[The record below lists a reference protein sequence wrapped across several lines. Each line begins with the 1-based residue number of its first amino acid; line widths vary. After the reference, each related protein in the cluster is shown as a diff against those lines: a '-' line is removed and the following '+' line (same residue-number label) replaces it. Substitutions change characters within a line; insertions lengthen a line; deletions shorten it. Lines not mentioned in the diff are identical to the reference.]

1 MVFCLPVSRPRN
13 GLVPEGRDGMRT
25 ALSGDD
31 WRPGFAKR
39 APNFDAVCA
48 QARAWRWQPGV
59 SVARIAAAVL
69 KGTPTLTVQQ
79 RMTLLLYVEHLN
91 QDRLEQD
98 VATVWPGTSLIA
110 DYLGCTES
118 NARAHRRA
126 LEAAGFMVRDYTRAN
141 RPAGVEAYD
150 LAPVVARLDEME
162 AADLAVRE
170 AAQARRAAY
179 SEPVVFSDRNTAR
192 APRFTHLEQ
201 SQLNTSS
208 SVRGKDAPAA
218 RPPSD
223 ERRPTPAAHGEEPKS
238 LGKPRGHGQASA
250 ICSPEGA
257 SGFSSAFSEGSA
269 PAEMVRQELRAAF
282 QVSPR
287 IAALVGPAA
296 VADPASV
303 TPADLARVA
312 AAVDDLLPERERN
325 NDQTFAWALKRH
337 GVRALAMLAIAIEDP
352 DVRSPCKYFGRM
364 ASYEPKGAPDL
375 RLNFARV
382 LKAKGDIP
390 PPEPPPLMAAPGADD
405 PVWRKIDE
413 PLRRLVREGAYGSWF
428 SRVGFHGI
436 DDGVL
441 TLSTLS
447 QIAADRIKRDY
458 VDAILHAA
466 EVADVF
472 VDRVIVTLRKDRR

>member
-1 MVFCLPVSRPRN
+1 
-13 GLVPEGRDGMRT
+13 MRT

-150 LAPVVARLDEME
+150 LAPLVARLDELE

-179 SEPVVFSDRNTAR
+179 SEPVVFSERTTAR

-201 SQLNTSS
+201 SHQNGSS
-208 SVRGKDAPAA
+208 SVRGKDAPSA
-218 RPPSD
+218 RHEPD
-223 ERRPTPAAHGEEPKS
+223 QRRASPAKKGEFRKS
-238 LGKPRGHGQASA
+238 SGKRQSTGQDSA
-250 ICSPEGA
+250 ICSPGGA

-337 GVRALAMLAIAIEDP
+337 GVRAIAMLAIAIEDP

-375 RLNFARV
+375 RL
-382 LKAKGDIP
+382 
-390 PPEPPPLMAAPGADD
+390 
-405 PVWRKIDE
+405 
-413 PLRRLVREGAYGSWF
+413 
-428 SRVGFHGI
+428 
-436 DDGVL
+436 
-441 TLSTLS
+441 
-447 QIAADRIKRDY
+447 
-458 VDAILHAA
+458 
-466 EVADVF
+466 
-472 VDRVIVTLRKDRR
+472 

>member
-13 GLVPEGRDGMRT
+13 GLVPLGRDDMRT

-39 APNFDAVCA
+39 APNFEAVCA

-141 RPAGVEAYD
+141 RPAGAEAYD
-150 LAPVVARLDEME
+150 LAPLVARLDEME

-179 SEPVVFSDRNTAR
+179 SEAVVFSERSAAR
-192 APRFTHLEQ
+192 AAGFTHLEQ
-201 SQLNTSS
+201 SHQNVSS
-208 SVRGKDAPAA
+208 SVRGKDAPSA
-218 RPPSD
+218 RHQSD
-223 ERRPTPAAHGEEPKS
+223 SRRSSPAETGKVRRSSGQHPVNGED
-238 LGKPRGHGQASA
+238 SA
-250 ICSPEGA
+250 VCSPEGA

-296 VADPASV
+296 VADPASI

-337 GVRALAMLAIAIEDP
+337 GVRAIEDP

-382 LKAKGDIP
+382 LKAK
-390 PPEPPPLMAAPGADD
+390 ATF
-405 PVWRKIDE
+405 
-413 PLRRLVREGAYGSWF
+413 RRPNPHRP
-428 SRVGFHGI
+428 
-436 DDGVL
+436 
-441 TLSTLS
+441 
-447 QIAADRIKRDY
+447 
-458 VDAILHAA
+458 
-466 EVADVF
+466 
-472 VDRVIVTLRKDRR
+472 

>member
-1 MVFCLPVSRPRN
+1 
-13 GLVPEGRDGMRT
+13 MRT

-150 LAPVVARLDEME
+150 LAPLVARLDELE

-179 SEPVVFSDRNTAR
+179 SEPVVFSERTTAR

-201 SQLNTSS
+201 SHQNASY
-208 SVRGKDAPAA
+208 SVRRKDAPPA
-218 RPPSD
+218 RHQPD
-223 ERRPTPAAHGEEPKS
+223 QRRTSPAENGEIRKS
-238 LGKPRGHGQASA
+238 SGKRQSTGHDNA
-250 ICSPEGA
+250 ICSPGGA

-287 IAALVGPAA
+287 IAALVGPGA

-312 AAVDDLLPERERN
+312 AAVDDLLPEHERN

-337 GVRALAMLAIAIEDP
+337 GVRAIAMLAIAIEDP

-390 PPEPPPLMAAPGADD
+390 PAEPPPPLMSAPGVDD
-405 PVWRKIDE
+405 PVWQKIAE

-428 SRVGFHGI
+428 GRIGFHGI
-436 DDGVL
+436 DEGVL

-466 EVADVF
+466 EVAEVY
-472 VDRVIVTLRKDRR
+472 VDRVIITLRKDRR

>member
-1 MVFCLPVSRPRN
+1 
-13 GLVPEGRDGMRT
+13 MRT

-69 KGTPTLTVQQ
+69 KGTPMLTVQQ

-150 LAPVVARLDEME
+150 LAPLVARLDELE
-162 AADLAVRE
+162 AADLALRE

-179 SEPVVFSDRNTAR
+179 SEPVVFSERTTAR

-201 SQLNTSS
+201 SHQNASS
-208 SVRGKDAPAA
+208 SVRRKDAPPA
-218 RPPSD
+218 RHKSA
-223 ERRPTPAAHGEEPKS
+223 ERRSSPATHGQAPKS
-238 LGKPRGHGQASA
+238 SSKPRGNGQARA

-257 SGFSSAFSEGSA
+257 SGFSSAFSERSA
-269 PAEMVRQELRAAF
+269 PAEMVRQELKAAF
-282 QVSPR
+282 QGSPR
-287 IAALVGPAA
+287 SAALVGAA
-296 VADPASV
+296 AAADPASV

-337 GVRALAMLAIAIEDP
+337 GVRAIAMLAIAIEDP

-364 ASYEPKGAPDL
+364 ASYEPNGAPDL
-375 RLNFARV
+375 RLNFARI
-382 LKAKGDIP
+382 LKAQGDLP
-390 PPEPPPLMAAPGADD
+390 PPDPPPALMAAPGIDA
-405 PVWRKIDE
+405 PVWRKIAA

-436 DDGVL
+436 DNGVL

-466 EVADVF
+466 EVAEVF
-472 VDRVIVTLRKDRR
+472 VDRVIITLRKDRR

>member
-1 MVFCLPVSRPRN
+1 
-13 GLVPEGRDGMRT
+13 MRT

-150 LAPVVARLDEME
+150 LAPLVARLDELE

-179 SEPVVFSDRNTAR
+179 SEPVVFSERTTAR
-192 APRFTHLEQ
+192 APRFTHQEQ
-201 SQLNTSS
+201 SHQNGSS
-208 SVRGKDAPAA
+208 SVRGKDAPTA
-218 RPPSD
+218 RHQPD
-223 ERRPTPAAHGEEPKS
+223 QRRTSPADNGEVRKS
-238 LGKPRGHGQASA
+238 SGKRQSTGQASA

-269 PAEMVRQELRAAF
+269 PAEMVRQELTAAF

-287 IAALVGPAA
+287 IAALVGPGA

-337 GVRALAMLAIAIEDP
+337 GVRAIAMLAIAIEDP

-364 ASYEPKGAPDL
+364 ASYEPRGAPDL

-390 PPEPPPLMAAPGADD
+390 PPGPPPPLMSAPGVDD
-405 PVWRKIDE
+405 PVWQKIAE

-428 SRVGFHGI
+428 GRIGFHGI
-436 DDGVL
+436 DEGVL

-466 EVADVF
+466 EVAEVY
-472 VDRVIVTLRKDRR
+472 VDRVIITLRKDRR

>member
-1 MVFCLPVSRPRN
+1 
-13 GLVPEGRDGMRT
+13 MRT

-118 NARAHRRA
+118 NARGHRRA

-150 LAPVVARLDEME
+150 LAPLVARLDELE

-179 SEPVVFSDRNTAR
+179 SEPVVFSERTTAR

-201 SQLNTSS
+201 SHQNGSS
-208 SVRGKDAPAA
+208 SVRGKDAPSA
-218 RPPSD
+218 RHQPD
-223 ERRPTPAAHGEEPKS
+223 QRRTSPAENGEVRKS
-238 LGKPRGHGQASA
+238 SGNRQGTGQNSA

-325 NDQTFAWALKRH
+325 NDRTFAWALKRH
-337 GVRALAMLAIAIEDP
+337 GVRAIAMLAIAIEDP

-390 PPEPPPLMAAPGADD
+390 PAEPPPPLMSAPGVDD
-405 PVWRKIDE
+405 PVWQKIAE

-428 SRVGFHGI
+428 GRIGFHGI
-436 DDGVL
+436 DEGVL

-458 VDAILHAA
+458 IDAILHAA
-466 EVADVF
+466 EVAEVY
-472 VDRVIVTLRKDRR
+472 VDRVIITLRKDRR

>member
-1 MVFCLPVSRPRN
+1 
-13 GLVPEGRDGMRT
+13 MRT

-39 APNFDAVCA
+39 APNFEAVCA

-150 LAPVVARLDEME
+150 LAPLVARLDELE

-179 SEPVVFSDRNTAR
+179 SEPVVFSERTTAR

-201 SQLNTSS
+201 SHQNASS
-208 SVRGKDAPAA
+208 SVRGKDAPSA
-218 RPPSD
+218 RHQPD
-223 ERRPTPAAHGEEPKS
+223 QRRASPAANGEIRKS
-238 LGKPRGHGQASA
+238 SGKRQSTGQDRA
-250 ICSPEGA
+250 ICSPGGA

-287 IAALVGPAA
+287 IAALVGPSA

-337 GVRALAMLAIAIEDP
+337 GVRAIAMLAIAIEDP

-390 PPEPPPLMAAPGADD
+390 PAEPPPPLMSAPGVDD
-405 PVWRKIDE
+405 PVWQKIAE

-428 SRVGFHGI
+428 GRIGFHGI
-436 DDGVL
+436 DEGVL

-466 EVADVF
+466 EVAEVY
-472 VDRVIVTLRKDRR
+472 VDRVIITLRKDRQ

>member
-1 MVFCLPVSRPRN
+1 MQ
-13 GLVPEGRDGMRT
+13 T
-25 ALSGDD
+25 ALAGDD

-48 QARAWRWQPGV
+48 QARAWRWQAGV
-59 SVARIAAAVL
+59 TVARIAAAVL
-69 KGTPTLTVQQ
+69 KGTPMLTVQQ

-150 LAPVVARLDEME
+150 LAPLVARLDELE

-179 SEPVVFSDRNTAR
+179 SEAVVFSERNTAR
-192 APRFTHLEQ
+192 APGFTHLEQ
-201 SQLNTSS
+201 SHQNVSS
-208 SVRGKDAPAA
+208 SVRGKDTPSA
-218 RPPSD
+218 RHQSD
-223 ERRPTPAAHGEEPKS
+223 RRRPSAAEVGSTSKSSGQRPANRQG
-238 LGKPRGHGQASA
+238 SA
-250 ICSPEGA
+250 LCSPEGA

-364 ASYEPKGAPDL
+364 ASYEPRGAPDL

-390 PPEPPPLMAAPGADD
+390 PPAALLESAPLMAAPGADD
-405 PVWRKIDE
+405 PVWQAIAA

-428 SRVGFHGI
+428 GRVGFHGLT
-436 DDGVL
+436 DGVL
-441 TLSTLS
+441 QLSTPS
-447 QIAADRIKRDY
+447 QVAADRIKSQY
-458 VDAILHAA
+458 LDAVLHAA
-466 EVADVF
+466 EVAEIF
-472 VDRVIVTLRKDRR
+472 VERVVITLRKDQR

>member
-1 MVFCLPVSRPRN
+1 
-13 GLVPEGRDGMRT
+13 MRT

-59 SVARIAAAVL
+59 SVARISAAVL

-150 LAPVVARLDEME
+150 LAPLVARLDELE

-179 SEPVVFSDRNTAR
+179 SEPVVFSERTTAR

-201 SQLNTSS
+201 SHQNDSS
-208 SVRGKDAPAA
+208 SVQKKDAPSA
-218 RPPSD
+218 RHQSD
-223 ERRPTPAAHGEEPKS
+223 PRRTSPAENGEIGKS
-238 LGKPRGHGQASA
+238 SGKRQSTGHDSA
-250 ICSPEGA
+250 ICSPGGA

-287 IAALVGPAA
+287 IAALVGPGA

-337 GVRALAMLAIAIEDP
+337 GVRAIAMLAIAIEDP

-390 PPEPPPLMAAPGADD
+390 PAEPPPPLMAAPGVDD
-405 PVWRKIDE
+405 PVWQKIAE
-413 PLRRLVREGAYGSWF
+413 PLRRLIREGAYGSWF
-428 SRVGFHGI
+428 GRIGFHGI
-436 DDGVL
+436 DEGVL

-466 EVADVF
+466 EVAEIY
-472 VDRVIVTLRKDRR
+472 VDRVIITLRKDRR